1 MLQQLLWCIFNPG
14 STHNF
19 DCLPSVLVCTLTLQV
34 KELVLIEVEGGLVRH
49 ERLIKAVA
57 AAIDEDITVTVL
69 PVHRL

>member
-1 MLQQLLWCIFNPG
+1 M
-14 STHNF
+14 
-19 DCLPSVLVCTLTLQV
+19 QV